1 MTAKANKARPLDGI
15 RILDFSHGVAGP
27 FCTMLL
33 GDLGADVIKIEHP
46 KRGDNTRYMN
56 VSKKFVSD
64 IPLAGG
70 DYFMAINRNKRS
82 LTLDL
87 KQEEGR
93 EIARE
98 MAKWADVVV
107 SNFRPGVMDKL
118 GVGYAD
124 LSAINPKLIYAS
136 VSAYGEKGSL
146 AHQPGM
152 DIAVQARSGVMSITG
167 YPEFGRPVK
176 PGVSL
181 ADLAGGTHLVIAIQ
195 SALLHRANTGRGQE
209 VSVSLL
215 DATMS
220 MLINYSVAVI
230 DGDAEIKP
238 MGSGHPQLVPFQ
250 AFTTKDGFIVI
261 SPGTNK
267 LFRELCKLLDLE
279 QLIDDPR
286 FATNPDRVEHR
297 DELIPILEK
306 VLVTRTTADWTAYFE
321 SVEMPCA
328 PVNSLR
334 EAFAQEQLIAN
345 GSIVEIAHPIK
356 GAIHV
361 VAAPYKLHDSRLE
374 TYNAPP
380 LLGADTESVLIE
392 ILGRSKEDVQ
402 KLASDGVISIHND
415 KVSDRETA
423 G

>member
-1 MTAKANKARPLDGI
+1 MPDNASTGSPLRPLEGI
-15 RILDFSHGVAGP
+15 RVLDFSHGVAGP

-46 KRGDNTRYMN
+46 RRGDNTRYMN
-56 VSKKFVSD
+56 VSRKFRSD
-64 IPLAGG
+64 IPRAGG

-87 KQEEGR
+87 KKEEGR
-93 EIARE
+93 KIALD
-98 MAKWADVVV
+98 MAEWADVAV
-107 SNFRPGVMDKL
+107 SNFRPGVMEKL

-124 LSAINPKLIYAS
+124 LSAKNPKLIYAS
-136 VSAYGEKGSL
+136 VSAYGEKGPL

-181 ADLAGGTHLVIAIQ
+181 ADLSGGTHLVIAIQ
-195 SALLHRANTGRGQE
+195 GALIHRERTGKGQE

-215 DATMS
+215 DATMN

-230 DGDAEIKP
+230 DGEADIKP

-250 AFTTKDGFIVI
+250 AFTTKDGYIVI

-267 LFRELCKLLDLE
+267 LFRELCRLLEVEHLVE
-279 QLIDDPR
+279 DPR

-297 DELIPILEK
+297 EELIPLLEE
-306 VLVTRTTADWTAYFE
+306 VLRRRTTKDWTEFFE
-321 SVEMPCA
+321 SVQMPCA
-328 PVNSLR
+328 PVNSMKA
-334 EAFAQEQLIAN
+334 AFAQEQLVAN
-345 GSIVEIAHPIK
+345 KTIVEIPHPIEGK
-356 GAIHV
+356 IHV
-361 VAAPYKLHDSRLE
+361 VGNPYKFHGSPCE
-374 TYNAPP
+374 IYKSPP
-380 LLGADTESVLIE
+380 LLGADTSNILKD
-392 ILGRSKEDVQ
+392 ILGRSKEEVEQ
-402 KLASDGVISIHND
+402 LVSSGVVSLD
-415 KVSDRETA
+415 KP
-423 G
+423 